1 MASPVLDV
9 QRLGVRYA
17 NGHEALRHASLA
29 VPQGELVVILGS
41 NGCGKSTLLKAIV
54 GLAPAHGGSVRVDDL
69 ELTTLPP
76 RQMRRAR
83 MPVAMIFQQAHLVRR
98 RSVLA
103 NVATGA
109 LGHHRGLGVALG
121 MLPKAEL
128 PRARAHLDEV
138 DMAAFAYRRAGN
150 LSGGQAQRVS
160 IARAL
165 AQRPRVLLADEPVA
179 SLDPEAAED
188 IMALLRRLAS
198 ADRLAIL
205 CVLHQP
211 DLAMRYADRVVG
223 LRHGQVAFDMPP
235 AAVTA
240 ERLTELYARD
250 VP

>member
-1 MASPVLDV
+1 MATPVLKV
-9 QRLGVRYA
+9 ERLGVRYA
-17 NGHEALRHASLA
+17 NGHEALRHASVA

-41 NGCGKSTLLKAIV
+41 NGCGKSTMLKAIV
-54 GLAPAHGGSVRVDDL
+54 GLAPASGGSVRVDDV
-69 ELTTLPP
+69 ELTKLPH
-76 RQMRRAR
+76 RQLRRAR

-103 NVATGA
+103 NVVSGA
-109 LGHHRGLGVALG
+109 LGHHRGLGVAFG
-121 MLPKAEL
+121 RLPKAEL
-128 PRARAHLDEV
+128 PHARARLEEV
-138 DMAAFAYRRAGN
+138 DMAGFAGQRAGS

-188 IMALLRRLAS
+188 IMGLLRRLAS
-198 ADRLAIL
+198 ADNLAIL

-223 LRHGQVAFDMPP
+223 LRHGKIAFDMPP
-235 AAVTA
+235 SSVNDD
-240 ERLTELYARD
+240 RLAELYARD
-250 VP
+250 GA